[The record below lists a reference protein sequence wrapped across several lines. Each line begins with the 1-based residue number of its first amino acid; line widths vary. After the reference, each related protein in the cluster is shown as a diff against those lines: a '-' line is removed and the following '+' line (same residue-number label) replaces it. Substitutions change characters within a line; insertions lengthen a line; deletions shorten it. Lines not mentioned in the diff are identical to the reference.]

1 MGYLPLLSFIIGTS
15 VAYLVYVKKKT
26 INDKLVNDFAK
37 EQFAWLYKGSVNKW
51 YIDEAYEFVIGLFM
65 KFFRATWKFFER
77 VVIEGIFINGF
88 AWRGSELVGEI
99 LKLTQNGRVQS
110 YIAIMFV
117 GLLFFVVMFLV

>member
-1 MGYLPLLSFIIGTS
+1 M
-15 VAYLVYVKKKT
+15 
-26 INDKLVNDFAK
+26 KL
-37 EQFAWLYKGSVNKW
+37 
-51 YIDEAYEFVIGLFM
+51 
-65 KFFRATWKFFER
+65 FRATWKFFER

>member
-1 MGYLPLLSFIIGTS
+1 M
-15 VAYLVYVKKKT
+15 
-26 INDKLVNDFAK
+26 
-37 EQFAWLYKGSVNKW
+37 NKW